1 MVLTSTSLMAAM
13 CVGGAIVNRETTAL
27 RLLLM
32 RSRSVPL
39 EVVQKHIDPGIHPK
53 SYRCLQT
60 PSKGNGELEI
70 NRHICTTERVPPPQ
84 FFIRA
89 LLSSRAIWRPRFHQ
103 KPIKYMYPISP
114 AVSVW
119 CWIHKNTYFINV
131 LSLAICKVPYTVLLQ
146 YF

>member
-1 MVLTSTSLMAAM
+1 MVVLTSTSLMAAM

-70 NRHICTTERVPPPQ
+70 NRHILQEESLHLNFLSELFCLQ
-84 FFIRA
+84 GLFGGQDFIK
-89 LLSSRAIWRPRFHQ
+89 SQ
-103 KPIKYMYPISP
+103 
-114 AVSVW
+114 
-119 CWIHKNTYFINV
+119 
-131 LSLAICKVPYTVLLQ
+131 
-146 YF
+146 